1 MYGTATLQLTDYQ
14 KRKDLFFFSSLAIS
28 SRCSAVKFEIHAWI
42 LSSFLNLFLHEASS
56 RPVLPQSTHTI
67 LSPGV
72 FWLSSPFIPPPRTFV
87 WLVWLDWEEMGS
99 AVILTGGNRIHS
111 HLVRAYII
119 WHTTGSSLCR
129 TLACMTRWFHVL
141 MAEEHTM
148 AYSQAFRW
156 VLYVSQLVQTQKSDY
171 KQRRQKVFCFSVSL
185 LTPSTTTDWTGSCP
199 GYSFKDFSV
208 CTIWLPALKQQ
219 SGAEEGS
226 VDEVYF

>member
-1 MYGTATLQLTDYQ
+1 MPSFLPHPAPCMERQHYSSQII
-14 KRKDLFFFSSLAIS
+14 RKEKTSFFSSLAIS

-56 RPVLPQSTHTI
+56 CPVLPQSTHTI

-72 FWLSSPFIPPPRTFV
+72 FWLSSPFILSPPRTFV

-141 MAEEHTM
+141 MAKEHTM

-156 VLYVSQLVQTQKSDY
+156 VLYVSQLVQTTSRGGRKSFVFPFHCWHPPQQQIGLARVQTTHSKTSVCVPSDY
-171 KQRRQKVFCFSVSL
+171 QL
-185 LTPSTTTDWTGSCP
+185 
-199 GYSFKDFSV
+199 
-208 CTIWLPALKQQ
+208 
-219 SGAEEGS
+219 
-226 VDEVYF
+226 